1 MCIKTLTD
9 TFILAFK
16 SDLSSNMYVKEKLFY
31 FVLFTLIILIQ
42 GRPQG
47 ESMVKSSE
55 KLEPV
60 STYYI
65 YSNIKM

>member
-1 MCIKTLTD
+1 
-9 TFILAFK
+9 
-16 SDLSSNMYVKEKLFY
+16 MYVKEKLFY
-31 FVLFTLIILIQ
+31 FVLFMLIILIQ

-47 ESMVKSSE
+47 ESMVKSPE

-65 YSNIKM
+65 YSNIKIKHSVKKIFLNCVKNIETLNIN